1 MAKEEWKRLLC
12 VREREVLERVDKRHT
27 CHCEGDTRYLP
38 R

>member
-1 MAKEEWKRLLC
+1 MAKEERVEEVA

>member
-1 MAKEEWKRLLC
+1 MAKEERVEEVAVC
-12 VREREVLERVDKRHT
+12 EREVLERVDKRHR